1 MTKGLIGFDE
11 TPEDAGRCPYR
22 TLYRIAEGG
31 DGGPVIQAVD
41 VEDWYISR
49 EAAKRAVKRGERG

>member
-31 DGGPVIQAVD
+31 DGGPVIQEVD
-41 VEDWYISR
+41 VEDWYTSR
-49 EAAKRAVKRGERG
+49 EAAKRAIKHGKRG

>member
-41 VEDWYISR
+41 VEDWYISK
-49 EAAKRAVKRGERG
+49 AAAQRAIKHGER

>member
-1 MTKGLIGFDE
+1 MTKGLYE
-11 TPEDAGRCPYR
+11 VPEDAGRCPYR

-41 VEDWYISR
+41 VEDWYTSKV
-49 EAAKRAVKRGERG
+49 AAQRAIKRGER

>member
-11 TPEDAGRCPYR
+11 APEDAGRCPYR
-22 TLYRIAEGG
+22 TLYRIGEGG

-49 EAAKRAVKRGERG
+49 EAAKRAIRSGQR

>member
-22 TLYRIAEGG
+22 VLYRIAEGG

-41 VEDWYISR
+41 VEDWYISP
-49 EAAKRAVKRGERG
+49 EAA

>member
-22 TLYRIAEGG
+22 VLYRIAEGG

-41 VEDWYISR
+41 VSEWYTSTD
-49 EAAKRAVKRGERG
+49 AAKRAIRSGKR